1 MWMKSVRNENTLL
14 KCIWI
19 KVDVASVQFTEIFLI
34 NLMIWITS
42 IKYVIHTKCG
52 SPESVLETTALI
64 YLYFFFVA
72 NYFFSASKI
81 QRVMEISN
89 LVRWLQTPPLLN
101 HTYTHVLVANL
112 TSYFILFWISPKS
125 SVNKNSPTMATVSG
139 FEHCQETHRLK
150 HAM

>member
-1 MWMKSVRNENTLL
+1 MWIPRISIGNH
-14 KCIWI
+14 C
-19 KVDVASVQFTEIFLI
+19 S
-34 NLMIWITS
+34 NLF
-42 IKYVIHTKCG
+42 
-52 SPESVLETTALI
+52 VL
-64 YLYFFFVA
+64 FFFA
-72 NYFFSASKI
+72 NYLFSASKI

-89 LVRWLQTPPLLN
+89 LVGWLQTPPLLN

-150 HAM
+150 TCNVNSESLE